1 MELFNEKGLLRPGSS
16 EYKLEEIEKIFV
28 KEFSESQTR
37 SNIYNGF
44 LIWLKHLLNI
54 CIPNE
59 IWLDGSFVTNK
70 INPNDLDLVCFIE
83 INDYV
88 NNTTEI
94 NRLRQLGLQ
103 NHCDVYM
110 AFSPNPLLPPKLIG
124 EFTNKR
130 NYWRGQFGF
139 DREDNP
145 KGRIKI
151 KKQSLIL
158 FSKEEI
164 KDV

>member
-1 MELFNEKGLLRPGSS
+1 MELFNEKGLLNPGFS

-28 KEFSESQTR
+28 KELSESQTR

-44 LIWLKHLLNI
+44 
-54 CIPNE
+54 E

-145 KGRIKI
+145 KGMIKI

-158 FSKEEI
+158 FSKEGI